1 MIYHRID
8 IFSTRWEKI
17 RDNEGKINYC
27 HSIAVYRVNLFHSR
41 FTLLLFCSKRKG
53 IIHEQRRRSSFARL
67 FRWTGVERRI
77 TTSSRSRGR
86 CTCSRERRC
95 SGGGLSRSQLAT
107 SQMRAARAGRLSCLA
122 GGLPKGNCVPFFGES
137 GRFRGKSGRKGGV
150 FLSFFFFFNLTR
162 MKDAREYIARVKL
175 FDAFVKFVYFFY
187 GIWCAENFIFIRY
200 GRYYESIFKLIY

>member
-1 MIYHRID
+1 MIYHRIG
-8 IFSTRWEKI
+8 IFSIFGEKKFATTK
-17 RDNEGKINYC
+17 GKLINC
-27 HSIAVYRVNLFHSR
+27 PSIYRATLCSLFHSR
-41 FTLLLFCSKRKG
+41 FTLLLVCSKRKG
-53 IIHEQRRRSSFARL
+53 IIHGRRSSCFARL

-137 GRFRGKSGRKGGV
+137 GRFRGKGGG
-150 FLSFFFFFNLTR
+150 FCWRFFFPFFFFLAWRGWKMRGNISQGWSCSTHL
-162 MKDAREYIARVKL
+162 
-175 FDAFVKFVYFFY
+175 
-187 GIWCAENFIFIRY
+187 
-200 GRYYESIFKLIY
+200 